1 MQLNGLL
8 LAVSRGTTGSRRDS
22 ERFGGY
28 SERSG
33 ERGRLR
39 WRCRVTKDN
48 PMHKP
53 DSQPVSPIA
62 FRLMR
67 SLTIIDSSVV
77 GFRPRIS
84 AAPAFP
90 RIRHPVISSTLTR

>member
-1 MQLNGLL
+1 MQLNGDCY
-8 LAVSRGTTGSRRDS
+8 RNRR
-22 ERFGGY
+22 ELEFRP
-28 SERSG
+28 EIP
-33 ERGRLR
+33 RGRRRLR
-39 WRCRVTKDN
+39 KVGRNSDASTGDAESKDN
-48 PMHKP
+48 PMHEP
-53 DSQPVSPIA
+53 YNQPVSPIA